1 MRKKIT
7 SYIKPKFQKYSALYI
22 SFMYSLIVR
31 LTTVGGRLDIK
42 VEQKDIFEKISN
54 EGVLA
59 SLKYILMP
67 TRMGA
72 SIIKEKYPDQF
83 ANYIKTMTRYYLKLA
98 ILFFLFFYIADNLEY
113 IFDWFYGVVFDN
125 YSATKLSYTDNFLL
139 NIILLNKY
147 IRWIGFVLGIFLILV
162 SFSRI
167 FEIFYAFYRDAFTH
181 LESDK
186 NYQRSNLK
194 YFERVHLAMYSYMEL
209 VLLFAFVYY
218 ASSAICATWVFCD
231 NAFKNV
237 ILNIG
242 DAIYFS
248 GVTITT
254 LGYGDIAPNIL
265 LSKFLVVFEVL
276 SGFTLII
283 VSFTIYVSRAMKE
296 IDDENSKK
304 E

>member
-1 MRKKIT
+1 
-7 SYIKPKFQKYSALYI
+7 
-22 SFMYSLIVR
+22 
-31 LTTVGGRLDIK
+31 
-42 VEQKDIFEKISN
+42 
-54 EGVLA
+54 
-59 SLKYILMP
+59 
-67 TRMGA
+67 
-72 SIIKEKYPDQF
+72 
-83 ANYIKTMTRYYLKLA
+83 
-98 ILFFLFFYIADNLEY
+98 
-113 IFDWFYGVVFDN
+113 
-125 YSATKLSYTDNFLL
+125 
-139 NIILLNKY
+139 
-147 IRWIGFVLGIFLILV
+147 
-162 SFSRI
+162 
-167 FEIFYAFYRDAFTH
+167 
-181 LESDK
+181 
-186 NYQRSNLK
+186 
-194 YFERVHLAMYSYMEL
+194 